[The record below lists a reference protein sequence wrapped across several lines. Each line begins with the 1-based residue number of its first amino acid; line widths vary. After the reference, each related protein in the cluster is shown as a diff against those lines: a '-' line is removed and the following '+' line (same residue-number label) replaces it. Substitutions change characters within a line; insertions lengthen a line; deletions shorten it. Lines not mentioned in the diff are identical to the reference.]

1 VDSSGAIRDGDELI
15 AMCARHLSS
24 AGGLD
29 GVVVTVMSNYGF
41 HEAMREAGIQV
52 AVTPVGD
59 RHVAGQLTDR
69 GWSLGG
75 EQSGHIMWSE
85 YAPTGDGIA
94 AALLVMR
101 ALGHR
106 DLRAAIPMR
115 KLPQV
120 LRNVEIA
127 DREGLG
133 DAAAVWEAVD
143 RESAALEGRGR
154 VLVRPSGTEPLVRVM
169 VEAPTSE
176 ESEEICERLVNVI
189 AKELS

>member
-1 VDSSGAIRDGDELI
+1 
-15 AMCARHLSS
+15 
-24 AGGLD
+24 
-29 GVVVTVMSNYGF
+29 
-41 HEAMREAGIQV
+41 MREAEIHV

-59 RHVAGQLTDR
+59 RHVADQLTDR

-75 EQSGHIMWSE
+75 EQSGHIIWSE

-101 ALGHR
+101 ALGDR

-127 DREGLG
+127 DREAVA
-133 DAAAVWEAVD
+133 DAVAVWKAVD
-143 RESAALEGRGR
+143 RENAALEGRGR
-154 VLVRPSGTEPLVRVM
+154 VLVRSSGTEPLVRVM
-169 VEAPTSE
+169 VEAPTEE
-176 ESEEICERLVNVI
+176 ESKEVCDRLADLICE
-189 AKELS
+189 ELA